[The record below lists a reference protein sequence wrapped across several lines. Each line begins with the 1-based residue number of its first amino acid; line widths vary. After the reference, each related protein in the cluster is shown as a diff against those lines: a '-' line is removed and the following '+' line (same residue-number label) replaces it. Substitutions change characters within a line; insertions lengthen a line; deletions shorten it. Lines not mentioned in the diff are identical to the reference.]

1 MASSL
6 PIVALL
12 LLVSCG
18 STTSASLNVATD
30 ICNETVILEVLSV
43 DSVCTDSYMRLIS
56 NPFNTSYTL
65 SQLKLAAEYL
75 CGTHCGAYFYQAAYQ
90 GCNGNESVT
99 NDFLQLHCAQFE
111 KDEDDNII
119 YCAIMEKVI
128 AFSEFGVCNSDMNC
142 NSDCYNAV
150 ANLTS
155 TTTGVGCCLTERF
168 FNSFAF
174 LRTMDEGLSTDL
186 LDIIARCEI
195 DNPDEC
201 EPAYVDGIPVFTDED
216 EDEDEDE
223 TSSKS
228 LQLKGMVKYFTILA
242 LFTGI
247 CYAWK

>member
-18 STTSASLNVATD
+18 STSVWLNVATD

-43 DSVCTDSYMRLIS
+43 GHSVCTDSYTRLTS
-56 NPFNTSYTL
+56 DLFDTSYTL
-65 SQLKLAAEYL
+65 AQLKFAAEYL
-75 CGTHCGAYFYQAAYQ
+75 CGIHCGAYFYQAAYQ

-111 KDEDDNII
+111 IDEDDDEDDDII
-119 YCAIMEKVI
+119 YCAIMELFI
-128 AFSEFGVCNSDMNC
+128 NYEATSNL
-142 NSDCYNAV
+142 SDCLINCTNSCYNTL
-150 ANLTS
+150 ANITS
-155 TTTGVGCCLTERF
+155 SATGVGCCLTERYLT
-168 FNSFAF
+168 SFAF
-174 LRTMDEGLSTDL
+174 LRNIDADRSPIFSSVLSV
-186 LDIIARCEI
+186 CEI
-195 DNPDEC
+195 ETSYC

-216 EDEDEDE
+216 DE

-228 LQLKGMVKYFTILA
+228 FQLKGMVNYSTILA